1 VATTP
6 SIAVTAVSLASKFLG
21 AMVGSA
27 VGDAI
32 GELAF
37 QATARARLEA
47 LVEHLDILRYTDD
60 TAMAVGIAESLI
72 QVGAVDHQHLGQ
84 TFRRNYRREPWRG
97 YASGPPTLF
106 AQVERSGLSYREAAR
121 RLFGG
126 EGSLGNGAAMRIAP
140 LGCFFWNSPQL
151 YEQAVASAD
160 VTHAHPVGRD
170 GAAVL
175 ALAVGRAV
183 GLDPRGEFPLEP
195 FVAELAASS
204 RTETIRDKMALV
216 QALLAQDA
224 GPEEAARKLGRSVA
238 VHESMPFA
246 IYSFLR
252 HPSSFEECLFCA
264 VLHGGDRD
272 TLGAMAGAVSGAYLG
287 IEAIPEWWRNKVEN
301 LRAVE
306 NLARELREK
315 HESMASS
322 KEGGPSREQ
331 R

>member
-1 VATTP
+1 MTGVQTC
-6 SIAVTAVSLASKFLG
+6 
-21 AMVGSA
+21 
-27 VGDAI
+27 
-32 GELAF
+32 
-37 QATARARLEA
+37 A
-47 LVEHLDILRYTDD
+47 LPI
-60 TAMAVGIAESLI
+60 S
-72 QVGAVDHQHLGQ
+72 
-84 TFRRNYRREPWRG
+84 
-97 YASGPPTLF
+97 
-106 AQVERSGLSYREAAR
+106 
-121 RLFGG
+121 
-126 EGSLGNGAAMRIAP
+126 
-140 LGCFFWNSPQL
+140 QL

>member
-1 VATTP
+1 MANP
-6 SIAVTAVSLASKFLG
+6 SILVISISLESKFLG

-37 QATARARLEA
+37 HSPERTRLQT

-60 TAMAVGIAESLI
+60 TAMAIGLAESLI
-72 QVGAVDHQHLGQ
+72 EVGGIDHQHLGE

-106 AQVERSGLSYREAAR
+106 AQVERSGLSYQEAAR

-140 LGCFFWNSPQL
+140 LGCFFWSSPQL
-151 YEQAVASAD
+151 YEQAAASAE
-160 VTHAHPVGRD
+160 VTHAHPVGKD

-175 ALAVGRAV
+175 ALAVARAV
-183 GLDPRGEFPLEP
+183 GLDHRQEFPLEP
-195 FVAELAASS
+195 VVAELAAFS
-204 RTETIRDKMALV
+204 RTETIREKMALV
-216 QALLAQDA
+216 RALLAEAA
-224 GPEEAARKLGRSVA
+224 GPEAAARKLGRTVA

-246 IYSFLR
+246 VYSFLR

-272 TLGAMAGAVSGAYLG
+272 TLGAMACAVSGAYLG
-287 IEAIPEWWRNKVEN
+287 IEAIPEWWRNKLEN

-306 NLARELREK
+306 TLARELWKK
-315 HESMASS
+315 HESMAGSE
-322 KEGGPSREQ
+322 EGRSSREPS
-331 R
+331 